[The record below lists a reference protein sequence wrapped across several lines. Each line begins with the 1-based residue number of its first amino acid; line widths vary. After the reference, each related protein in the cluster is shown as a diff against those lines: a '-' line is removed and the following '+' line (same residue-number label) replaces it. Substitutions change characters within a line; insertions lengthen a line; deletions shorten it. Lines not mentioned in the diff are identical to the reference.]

1 MRRET
6 EALASWARDA
16 RTLAL
21 GRLAAAQAPDGS
33 WPQILVDN
41 AMPAALFVIM
51 LRTSGLICR
60 EGQREV
66 EAGLV
71 RGFGR
76 HVNLDGGFRKYGG
89 SPSGPRLSRL
99 CNAAI
104 RLALGEARA
113 PGRPP
118 EWARKNPV
126 LDAAQEAEAR
136 AVLRRGEEFCRA
148 APARRPD
155 ELETDLLLFSP
166 LMVAHACGPEAV
178 KPGHRRVLALLDCAL
193 RLPGL
198 LPASRTVLHRLVEAS
213 WPAAMILVSGLKPR
227 AAPTR
232 RMRRLAALIR
242 STQDPAGGWEIGSF
256 ITLLNIMALSR
267 AGAPADD
274 PALVAAHGFLAR
286 TFLRREDD
294 GSASFGFAS
303 SVVLDTAYALDTF
316 VRAGAPPGGGGAADR
331 ALRYL
336 IGVQTSEGG
345 FSFGSS
351 VARDAEADTT
361 AHVLRSFGAIA
372 ASSDAE
378 TARAVRR
385 SAEAGV
391 ASMLRRQHRRGGF
404 NCFRRSV
411 FDGHRGSSSVVK
423 QVFLDL
429 PTADVTAR
437 VIEALADCGMDARHP
452 AMRRALGFLLRTQ
465 CANGAWWSR
474 WWAGYLVGASFSL
487 RAYAKLGLRL
497 DGAPGDRLQRAS
509 HRAMRRG
516 ADFLLAH
523 QNPDGGWG
531 ETTAA
536 DSDDAL
542 AGVGT
547 STPLHTAH
555 IVSSLLRAGLPAA
568 SPIVAAAMG
577 FLRESAL
584 ADGGWD
590 DAQTTFSSLARS
602 QYYACPF
609 LNLVLPLDALTDY
622 LDPAQP
628 RLGRHE

>member
-6 EALASWARDA
+6 ETLAAWARDA
-16 RTLAL
+16 RARAL
-21 GRLAAAQAPDGS
+21 DRLAAAQAPDGS
-33 WPQILVDN
+33 WPEALVDN

-60 EGQREV
+60 EGQWEV
-66 EAGLV
+66 EAGLI

-76 HVNLDGGFRKYGG
+76 HVNPDGGFPKYGG
-89 SPSGPRLSRL
+89 SPSGPRLSRI

-113 PGRPP
+113 PGRPA
-118 EWARKNPV
+118 EWARKNPL
-126 LDAAQEAEAR
+126 LDAAQEAKVR
-136 AVLRRGEEFCRA
+136 AVLRRSEEFCRA

-155 ELETDLLLFSP
+155 ELETDMLLFSP
-166 LMVAHACGPEAV
+166 LMVAHACGLEAV
-178 KPGHRRVLALLDCAL
+178 CPRDRRVLALLACAF

-198 LPASRTVLHRLVEAS
+198 LFASRTLLHRLLEAS
-213 WPAAMILVSGLKPR
+213 WPAAMILVAGLKPG
-227 AAPTR
+227 AAPSR
-232 RMRRLAALIR
+232 RVRRLAALIR

-256 ITLLNIMALSR
+256 ITLLNIMALAR

-274 PALVAAHGFLAR
+274 PALVAARGFLAR
-286 TFLRREDD
+286 MFLQMETD

-303 SVVLDTAYALDTF
+303 SVV
-316 VRAGAPPGGGGAADR
+316 RAGAHPGTGGAADG
-331 ALRYL
+331 ALRYIL
-336 IGVQTSEGG
+336 AMQTSEGG
-345 FSFGSS
+345 FCFGSAI
-351 VARDAEADTT
+351 ARDVESDTT
-361 AHVLRSFGAIA
+361 AHVLRSFGSIA
-372 ASSDAE
+372 ASADEA

-385 SAEAGV
+385 SAERGV

-404 NCFRRSV
+404 SCYKRSV
-411 FDGHRGSSSVVK
+411 FDGHRGSSSVVG

-452 AMRRALGFLLRTQ
+452 AMRRALGFLLRVQ

-487 RAYAKLGLRL
+487 RAYAKLGLL
-497 DGAPGDRLQRAS
+497 FDSAPGDRLLRAS
-509 HRAMRRG
+509 KRAMRRG
-516 ADFLLAH
+516 ADFILAH
-523 QNPDGGWG
+523 QNADGGWG
-531 ETTAA
+531 ETAEA

-542 AGVGT
+542 AGIGA

-568 SPIVAAAMG
+568 SPIIVAAMG
-577 FLRESAL
+577 FLRQSAR

-590 DAQTTFSSLARS
+590 DAQATFTALARS
-602 QYYACPF
+602 HYYPCPF
-609 LNLVLPLDALTDY
+609 ANLVLPLDALTDY
-622 LDPAQP
+622 LSAVQTP
-628 RLGRHE
+628 GV